1 MPMRPVR
8 VRLAAAGVSAWI
20 PLNRY
25 PSSYAVALALYFSS
39 NKNLTANVQ
48 YSLDPLEA
56 RPANVSRS
64 TTTATL
70 KLVNHGLSV
79 DDSIV
84 VEAAPAPFAGTYAV
98 ASVVDQDTITYTV
111 VDSGATAA
119 FDIKVIPIRVQLHS
133 VLNTITADADS
144 NFSFPPTCCRLYVSS
159 YTAGYVDLDVISA
172 TK

>member
-8 VRLAAAGVSAWI
+8 VRLAAAGYSAWI

-48 YSLDPLEA
+48 YTLDPLESQVGVA
-56 RPANVSRS
+56 SRS

-70 KLVNHGLSV
+70 KLTNHGLSV

-84 VEAAPAPFAGTYAV
+84 VEGAAPFNGTYQV
-98 ASVVDQDTITYTV
+98 ASVVDQNTITYTV
-111 VDSGATAA
+111 VDSGAASA
-119 FDIKVIPIRVQLHS
+119 GGLSVIPMRVQLHS
-133 VLNTITADADS
+133 VLNAITADADS
-144 NFSFPPTCCRLYVSS
+144 NFSAPPTACRLYVSS
-159 YTAGYVDLDVISA
+159 YTAGYVDLNVITA